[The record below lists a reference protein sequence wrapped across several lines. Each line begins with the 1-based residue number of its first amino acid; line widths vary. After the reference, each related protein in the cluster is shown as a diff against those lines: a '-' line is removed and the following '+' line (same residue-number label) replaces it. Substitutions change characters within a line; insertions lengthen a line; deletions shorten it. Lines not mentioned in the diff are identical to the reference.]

1 MNKIKKKIDETRT
14 DSERDNMLD
23 EMWRSHLD
31 YRKTTTFGK
40 RGIEFYEKYAGLH
53 WDASKIKP
61 GRAAIVI
68 NQEGATIEDIL
79 SEVTDSP
86 PLFDVIGSDPKY
98 DEESVV
104 LRDVLNKSLWKKSG
118 MEIDSERVVRSSLII
133 GSGHLRTICDPA
145 TRQIKSKFISP
156 FSCFPAPYETD
167 LQEMT
172 CFISAR
178 LIPRITL
185 QESLGDEIK
194 DIKKSIT
201 RVYEY
206 LPDMEK
212 EAAKGVFAGVKDM
225 YRQVANGLGFAA
237 SDNFSM
243 GENDRLLLREYWVK
257 DLSKDIDGNRKYP
270 SWRYYV
276 RVEDTT
282 IAATQDAWAY
292 PFLPICK
299 MDDYVTEGYWGMGEI
314 DWMDSP
320 QYLINKFISQIC
332 NYMDMVA
339 NPQIKQEDGAGV
351 PPNWV
356 NLPGGVLT
364 VNRGFFDKVDF
375 MRVPPLPNEFLVLL
389 NTMMKIIDDI
399 TGQRAGMPVR
409 SATQAAMFSESQQQR
424 VKPKIRHMEKCWV
437 DWAEQCKTYIKKHW
451 VSGYALAYRD
461 ESGNLIRRDF
471 EDVDIL
477 DDLNVSIM
485 TGASVASSKFMR
497 ISQMAQ
503 LPELDLET
511 KLKTMDWPNASAI
524 AAKVEERKGEIAQ
537 MKMQMEQMVA
547 ENQQLKTYLQQM
559 QGGSR

>member
-1 MNKIKKKIDETRT
+1 
-14 DSERDNMLD
+14 MLD
-23 EMWRSHLD
+23 EMWQSHLN

-53 WDASKIKP
+53 WDAAKVKP

-68 NQEGATIEDIL
+68 NQTGATVEDIL
-79 SEVTDSP
+79 SEITDSP
-86 PLFDVIGSDPKY
+86 PLFDVIGNDPKY
-98 DEESVV
+98 DEESTV
-104 LRDVLNKSLWKKSG
+104 LKDVLNKSLWKKSG

-133 GSGHLRTICDPA
+133 GSGHLRTVCDA
-145 TRQIKSKFISP
+145 ETRQIKSKFSSP
-156 FSCFPAPYETD
+156 FSCFPAPNEAD

-172 CFISAR
+172 CFIFAR
-178 LIPRITL
+178 QVPRITL

-194 DIKKSIT
+194 DIKKSVIKT
-201 RVYEY
+201 YEY

-225 YRQVANGLGFAA
+225 FRQASSGLGYALG
-237 SDNFSM
+237 SGSSTERN
-243 GENDRLLLREYWVK
+243 ERLLLREYWVK
-257 DLSKDIDGNRKYP
+257 DLAKDISGNRKYP

-282 IAATQDAWAY
+282 ITSVQDVWPY
-292 PFLPICK
+292 SFIPFCK

-314 DWMDSP
+314 DWMSSP

-351 PPNWV
+351 PANWT

-375 MRVPPLPNEFLVLL
+375 MRVPALPNEFLVLL

-399 TGQRAGMPVR
+399 TGQRVGMPVR

-424 VKPKIRHMEKCWV
+424 IRPKIRHMEKCWV

-451 VSGYALAYRD
+451 VSGYALAYRNED
-461 ESGNLIRRDF
+461 GNLVRRDF
-471 EDVDIL
+471 KDVDIL

-497 ISQMAQ
+497 ISQMSQ

-511 KLKTMDWPNASAI
+511 RLKTMDWPNATAI
-524 AAKVEERKGEIAQ
+524 AAKIEEKKGEVMQ
-537 MKMQMEQMVA
+537 LKMQMEQMVA
-547 ENQQLKTYLQQM
+547 ENQQLKEYLQQM
-559 QGGSR
+559 QRGG